1 MAQRKS
7 DVDLSENLLTR
18 FLNAGLQLELDKAT
32 QTQIQLLLDN
42 VMELVDVEKKKK
54 GLREVDETLEMEK
67 AQYRNRMESL
77 LEREKKLFEN

>member
-54 GLREVDETLEMEK
+54 GLK
-67 AQYRNRMESL
+67 
-77 LEREKKLFEN
+77 